1 MAIST
6 RNHIFFNN
14 VVKKVKKLAI
24 SSILSK
30 YTVVKKNRLS
40 DHDALCPFHG
50 DKHLGS
56 FKIND
61 KKGICKCFS
70 CGYYGDG
77 IQFVKDI
84 LKDPNKPISNKEA
97 YKRAVLRIGIDHGIC
112 TKEQAE
118 EYLGGVI
125 SDTRTGEI
133 SADSIRAEEKIDG
146 ITEIASPYVRDWAYQ
161 LFLMGVSLSDEH
173 RKYLR
178 RRGFS
183 DEEINEKGFFTFP
196 QPTKEFIDS
205 LYKRCINNNLTP
217 NIFKRIPGFHTRKD
231 LALDSVHPR
240 TGEREY
246 KYTFAKREGIG
257 IPIKDP
263 EGLIVGIQIRK
274 NSVGE
279 KQQRYTWFSSSYAAY
294 DSNDFIFGTAAGTPT
309 HVAYPKKNKYPGVV
323 FITEGF
329 FKAEQVAKTFGVA
342 CISVSGVGNYKT
354 IPEDLRKIKNKIEHI
369 YIAYDADVS
378 QNIQVYH
385 HAKNMVDLIKENLTD
400 VNIYQTLWNE
410 EFGKG
415 IDDLIQAKK
424 AHTLRKVDFHSFAKL
439 YENMIEELEKENKY
453 EKISRIPKEIVLEKY
468 YSEVFPKVYA
478 S

>member
-1 MAIST
+1 MAGEEKN
-6 RNHIFFNN
+6 RLFFSK
-14 VVKKVKKLAI
+14 VVEKVNQLSV

-30 YTVVKKNRLS
+30 YIKIKYNRMA
-40 DHDALCPFHG
+40 DHDGLCPFHG
-50 DKHLGS
+50 DRHFGS
-56 FKIND
+56 FKISD
-61 KKGICKCFS
+61 RKGICKCFA

-84 LKDPNKPISNKEA
+84 SRNPEKPLPNKEE
-97 YKRAVLRIGIDHGIC
+97 YKRAVLRIAVDHGIC
-112 TKEQAE
+112 TKKQAE
-118 EYLGGVI
+118 DYLNGKI
-125 SDTRTGEI
+125 SDINIKDVSVENLKT
-133 SADSIRAEEKIDG
+133 EEKIDG
-146 ITEIASPYVRDWAYQ
+146 VTKIASSYVRDWAYQ

-274 NSVGE
+274 NSVGG

-424 AHTLRKVDFHSFAKL
+424 AHTLRKVDFDSFAKL
-439 YENMIEELEKENKY
+439 YDELIKELESKY